1 MIDVQS
7 QSNPTVKSGTWMRI
21 IIASHNANKVREI
34 KQILR
39 DTDIQVISLD
49 EYPDIP
55 EAPEDHDTFEAN
67 ALQKQRLYLNELEK
81 SA

>member
-1 MIDVQS
+1 
-7 QSNPTVKSGTWMRI
+7 MRI
-21 IIASHNANKVREI
+21 IIASHNAHKVKEI
-34 KQILR
+34 RQILN

-67 ALQKQRLYLNELEK
+67 ALQKAAFIFERTGEI
-81 SA
+81 A